1 MFGGGDHFHLTKYR
15 QQQHLRKKKSLF
27 ISILNHLRF
36 FFSLSHTL
44 IYIGHDIFDE
54 LQLIKLSSFTV
65 DLNYLPGSN
74 EYNQVDNKHSLW
86 GKIAHSSRLL
96 NIIHYHHHH
105 SLT

>member
-1 MFGGGDHFHLTKYR
+1 MVGGGDHFHLTKYR

-27 ISILNHLRF
+27 ISILNHL
-36 FFSLSHTL
+36 L
-44 IYIGHDIFDE
+44 
-54 LQLIKLSSFTV
+54 